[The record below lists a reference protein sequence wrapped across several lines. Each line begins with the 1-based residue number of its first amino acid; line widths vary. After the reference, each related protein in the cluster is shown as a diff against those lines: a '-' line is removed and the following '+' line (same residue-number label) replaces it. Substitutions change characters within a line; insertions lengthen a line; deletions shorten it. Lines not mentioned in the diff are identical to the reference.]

1 MCLDSVVV
9 LLLVESFFF
18 VDLRCATLAK
28 EWSTNFESDGNRLG
42 RLAELK
48 FSVENCD
55 LKDGNDGFFRRY
67 SSFLKIGVRRRA
79 DPSKVF

>member
-9 LLLVESFFF
+9 LLFVESFFF

-28 EWSTNFESDGNRLG
+28 EWSIHFESDGYRLG

-48 FSVENCD
+48 ISVENCD
-55 LKDGNDGFFRRY
+55 LKVGNDGFLRRLSY
-67 SSFLKIGVRRRA
+67 FLKIGVRR
-79 DPSKVF
+79 

>member
-9 LLLVESFFF
+9 LLFVESFFF
-18 VDLRCATLAK
+18 VDLSCATLAK
-28 EWSTNFESDGNRLG
+28 EWSMNLESEGYRLG

-48 FSVENCD
+48 FSVLNCD

-67 SSFLKIGVRRRA
+67 PCFLKIGVRRRA